1 MIYIANPLYDTVFKY
16 MLEDLRVAR
25 IFISAILQKKV
36 IECNVCPQEFTR
48 KTPGGLTLYRVDF
61 SAVVE
66 EKNGEKRQVLI
77 ELQKTWK
84 PTETMRFRQYLGM
97 QYINPNNQL
106 EGENP
111 HGESLPIVAIYIL
124 GHNLYDLEEP
134 IVYVKR
140 QYLDYDSNIVEKGVP
155 SRFVESLTHDAIFV
169 QLPRLSGSTRNR
181 LEKILQLF
189 DQSKAT
195 SSSCERLLQIDDN
208 IAEGDDEMQAIVT
221 RLLQAAASPDM
232 AREMM
237 LEAEFQSELNSV
249 ETKLALKD
257 KIIRENKQ
265 VLAKKDFIIDEQN
278 LQIEKKDQQ
287 LEEQNAIIAASVKML
302 LDANLPIDIIC
313 KNLKVTEEFVMSIK

>member
-36 IECNVCPQEFTR
+36 IECNVCPQEFSE
-48 KTPGGLTLYRVDF
+48 KTPSGLSLYRVDF
-61 SAVVE
+61 SAIVE
-66 EKNGEKRQVLI
+66 ESDGERHQVLI

-84 PTETMRFRQYLGM
+84 PTETIRFRQYLAM
-97 QYINPNNQL
+97 QYLSPNNKL
-106 EGENP
+106 EGNNM
-111 HGESLPIVAIYIL
+111 HGETIPIVAVYIL

-155 SRFVESLTHDAIFV
+155 SPFVESLTHDAIFV

-195 SSSCERLLQIDDN
+195 RSSSERLLQVDDN
-208 IAEGDDEMQAIVT
+208 IAEGDSEMQAIVT

-237 LEAEFQSELNSV
+237 IEAEFYTELDTV
-249 ETKLALKD
+249 ETKLACK
-257 KIIRENKQ
+257 NK
-265 VLAKKDFIIDEQN
+265 L
-278 LQIEKKDQQ
+278 IEEKEHVIEIQSQQ
-287 LEEQNAIIAASVKML
+287 LEEKGQQLVEKNLIIESSVKML
-302 LDANLPIDIIC
+302 LDAGVPVEIIC
-313 KNLKVTEEFVMSIK
+313 KNLNVTEQFVKSLQ